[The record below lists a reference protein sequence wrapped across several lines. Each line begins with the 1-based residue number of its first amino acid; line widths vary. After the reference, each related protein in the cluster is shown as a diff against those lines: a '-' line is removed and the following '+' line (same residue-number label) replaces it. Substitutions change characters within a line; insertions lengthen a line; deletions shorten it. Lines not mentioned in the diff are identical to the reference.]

1 MSRTTPSEATPSDA
15 MPSHGL
21 GGMRHDRLIASLAG
35 KLQPVRP
42 ISPAW
47 LAVGWLAVVIAFAG
61 YLASMSDM
69 HAMMRRLD
77 AAPDMW
83 LAALGSALT
92 GVLAVFAAF
101 MTSVPGRS
109 TRWALLPLPALVL
122 WIWESG
128 MGCARGWQLAMVH
141 DATLADSDQCLVFI
155 LGVSLP
161 LSLLLMVLLR
171 WTFPLRPNLTLALGG
186 LAAAG
191 TAATLLNF
199 FHPYDA
205 SVSDLAIHAVAVA
218 VVVGANRL
226 FGGRLFR

>member
-1 MSRTTPSEATPSDA
+1 MSEATPSGSA
-15 MPSHGL
+15 AT
-21 GGMRHDRLIASLAG
+21 HDRLIERLAG
-35 KLQPVRP
+35 QLRPVRRV
-42 ISPAW
+42 SPAW
-47 LAVGWLAVVIAFAG
+47 LAAGWLLVVIGFAG
-61 YLASMSDM
+61 YLASMSDL

-92 GVLAVFAAF
+92 GVLAVVAAF

-109 TRWALLPLPALVL
+109 TRWALLPLPALAL

-128 MGCARGWQLAMVH
+128 MGCARGWHLPGVH
-141 DATLADSDQCLVFI
+141 EASLVDSDQCFTFI
-155 LGVSLP
+155 IGISLP

-205 SVSDLAIHAVAVA
+205 SVSDLVIHAGAVA
-218 VVVGANRL
+218 LVVGANRL
-226 FGGRLFR
+226 FGERLFR

>member
-1 MSRTTPSEATPSDA
+1 MSSANSSDRPS
-15 MPSHGL
+15 
-21 GGMRHDRLIASLAG
+21 HDRLIERLVADLR
-35 KLQPVRP
+35 PVRRV
-42 ISPAW
+42 SPVW
-47 LAVGWLAVVIAFAG
+47 LAAGWLLVVFVVGG
-61 YLASMSDM
+61 YLASMADLHAVM
-69 HAMMRRLD
+69 HRLM

-92 GVLAVFAAF
+92 CALAVVAAF

-109 TRWALLPLPALVL
+109 TRWALLPLPPLAL

-128 MGCARGWQLAMVH
+128 MGCVRGWHLPGIH
-141 DATLADSDQCLVFI
+141 DATFGDSDHCFMFI
-155 LGVSLP
+155 CALSLP

-191 TAATLLNF
+191 AAATLLNF

-205 SVSDLAIHAVAVA
+205 SVTDLVFHAVAVA
-218 VVVGANRL
+218 LVVGVNRL
-226 FGGRLFR
+226 FGERLFR

>member
-1 MSRTTPSEATPSDA
+1 MSDA
-15 MPSHGL
+15 TRSDAPSHDPL
-21 GGMRHDRLIASLAG
+21 IERLAADL
-35 KLQPVRP
+35 KPVRRV
-42 ISPAW
+42 SPGW
-47 LAVGWLAVVIAFAG
+47 LAVGWLFVVIVFAA
-61 YLASMSDM
+61 YLASMSDL
-69 HAMMRRLD
+69 HAMMRRLM

-92 GVLAVFAAF
+92 GVLAVLAAF

-109 TRWALLPLPALVL
+109 TRWALLPLPPLAL

-128 MGCARGWQLAMVH
+128 MGCARGWHLSGVH
-141 DATLADSDQCLVFI
+141 DASLGDSDDCFMFI
-155 LGVSLP
+155 TGISLP

-191 TAATLLNF
+191 AAATLLNF

-205 SVSDLAIHAVAVA
+205 SVSDLVIHAVAVA
-218 VVVGANRL
+218 LVVAVNRL
-226 FGGRLFR
+226 FGERLFR

>member
-1 MSRTTPSEATPSDA
+1 MSDSTP
-15 MPSHGL
+15 
-21 GGMRHDRLIASLAG
+21 HDRLIESLAG
-35 KLQPVRP
+35 KLEPVRP
-42 ISPAW
+42 VSPVW
-47 LAVGWLAVVIAFAG
+47 LAVGWLLVVIAFAL
-61 YLASMSDM
+61 YLAHLCDM
-69 HAMMRRLD
+69 HAMMLRLA

-92 GVLAVFAAF
+92 GVLAVVAAF

-109 TRWALLPLPALVL
+109 IRWALLPLPALVL

-128 MGCARGWQLAMVH
+128 MGCARGWRLPMVH
-141 DATLADSDQCLVFI
+141 DATMGDSDHCFMFI
-155 LGVSLP
+155 VGLSLP

-171 WTFPLRPNLTLALGG
+171 WTFPLRPNVTLALGG

-191 TAATLLNF
+191 AAATLLNF

-205 SVSDLAIHAVAVA
+205 SVTDLVFHAVAVA
-218 VVVGANRL
+218 LVVGANRL

>member
-1 MSRTTPSEATPSDA
+1 MSEVSRPDSPS
-15 MPSHGL
+15 
-21 GGMRHDRLIASLAG
+21 HDRLIERLTAELR
-35 KLQPVRP
+35 PVRRV
-42 ISPAW
+42 SP
-47 LAVGWLAVVIAFAG
+47 GWLAVSWLLVVVLFAG

-69 HAMMRRLD
+69 HAMMRRLM

-92 GVLAVFAAF
+92 GVLAVVAAF

-109 TRWALLPLPALVL
+109 TRWGLLPLPPLAL

-128 MGCARGWQLAMVH
+128 MGCARGWHLPGVH
-141 DATLADSDQCLVFI
+141 DASFGDSDHCFMFI
-155 LGVSLP
+155 CGISLP

-205 SVSDLAIHAVAVA
+205 SVSDLVIHAVAVA
-218 VVVGANRL
+218 LVIGANRL
-226 FGGRLFR
+226 FGERLFR

>member
-1 MSRTTPSEATPSDA
+1 MSELTRSDDPS
-15 MPSHGL
+15 
-21 GGMRHDRLIASLAG
+21 HDRLIERLAAD
-35 KLQPVRP
+35 LRPVRP
-42 ISPAW
+42 VSPAW
-47 LAVGWLAVVIAFAG
+47 LAAGWLLVVIVFAG
-61 YLASMSDM
+61 YLASMADLP
-69 HAMMRRLD
+69 AMMRRLE

-92 GVLAVFAAF
+92 AVLAVVAAF

-109 TRWALLPLPALVL
+109 ARWALLPLPSLAL

-128 MGCARGWQLAMVH
+128 MGCARGWRLAGVQ
-141 DATLADSDQCLVFI
+141 ASGPGISDHCFMFI
-155 LGVSLP
+155 CGLSLP

-191 TAATLLNF
+191 AAATLLNF

-205 SVSDLAIHAVAVA
+205 TVSDLATHAVAVA
-218 VVVGANRL
+218 LVVGLNRL
-226 FGGRLFR
+226 FGERLFR

>member
-1 MSRTTPSEATPSDA
+1 MSEVSRPDSPS
-15 MPSHGL
+15 
-21 GGMRHDRLIASLAG
+21 HDRLIERLTAELR
-35 KLQPVRP
+35 PVRRV
-42 ISPAW
+42 SP
-47 LAVGWLAVVIAFAG
+47 GWLAVSWLLVVVLFAG

-69 HAMMRRLD
+69 HAMMRRLM

-92 GVLAVFAAF
+92 GVLAVVAAF

-109 TRWALLPLPALVL
+109 TRWGLLPLPPLAL

-128 MGCARGWQLAMVH
+128 MGCARGWHLPGVH
-141 DATLADSDQCLVFI
+141 DASFGDSDHCFMFI
-155 LGVSLP
+155 CGISLP

-205 SVSDLAIHAVAVA
+205 SVSDLVMHAVAVA
-218 VVVGANRL
+218 LVIGANRL
-226 FGGRLFR
+226 FGERLFR

>member
-1 MSRTTPSEATPSDA
+1 MSDLTP
-15 MPSHGL
+15 
-21 GGMRHDRLIASLAG
+21 HDRLIESLAG
-35 KLQPVRP
+35 ELEPVRP
-42 ISPAW
+42 VSPAW
-47 LAVGWLAVVIAFAG
+47 LAVGWLAVVFAFAC

-69 HAMMRRLD
+69 HAMMQRLE

-92 GVLAVFAAF
+92 GVLAVVAAF

-109 TRWALLPLPALVL
+109 TRWALLPLPSLAL

-128 MGCARGWQLAMVH
+128 MGCARGWRLPMVH
-141 DATLADSDQCLVFI
+141 GATFGDSDHCFMFVI
-155 LGVSLP
+155 GVSLP

-191 TAATLLNF
+191 MAATLLNF

-205 SVSDLAIHAVAVA
+205 SVSDLVIHAVAVA
-218 VVVGANRL
+218 LVVGANRL
-226 FGGRLFR
+226 FGERLFR

>member
-1 MSRTTPSEATPSDA
+1 MSDSTP
-15 MPSHGL
+15 
-21 GGMRHDRLIASLAG
+21 HDRLIESLAG
-35 KLQPVRP
+35 KLEPVRP
-42 ISPAW
+42 VSPVW
-47 LAVGWLAVVIAFAG
+47 LAVGWLLVVIAFAL
-61 YLASMSDM
+61 YLARLGDM
-69 HAMMRRLD
+69 HAMMLRLS

-92 GVLAVFAAF
+92 GVLAVVAAF

-109 TRWALLPLPALVL
+109 IRWALLPLPALAL

-128 MGCARGWQLAMVH
+128 MGCARGWRLPMVH
-141 DATLADSDQCLVFI
+141 DATIGDGDHCFMFI
-155 LGVSLP
+155 VGLSLP

-171 WTFPLRPNLTLALGG
+171 WTFPLRPNVTLALGG

-191 TAATLLNF
+191 AAATLLNF

-205 SVSDLAIHAVAVA
+205 SVSDLVFHAVAVGL
-218 VVVGANRL
+218 VVGANRL

>member
-1 MSRTTPSEATPSDA
+1 MSDA
-15 MPSHGL
+15 TRSD
-21 GGMRHDRLIASLAG
+21 RTSHDRLIERLAAD
-35 KLQPVRP
+35 LRPVRP
-42 ISPAW
+42 VSP
-47 LAVGWLAVVIAFAG
+47 GWLALGWVVVVVVFAV
-61 YLASMSDM
+61 YLASMADL
-69 HAMMRRLD
+69 HAMMRRLM

-92 GVLAVFAAF
+92 GLLAVVAAF

-109 TRWALLPLPALVL
+109 SRWALLPLPPLAL

-128 MGCARGWQLAMVH
+128 MGCARGWHLPGVH
-141 DATLADSDQCLVFI
+141 DARFGDSDHCFI
-155 LGVSLP
+155 FICGISLP
-161 LSLLLMVLLR
+161 LSLLLMALLR

-191 TAATLLNF
+191 AAATLLNF

-205 SVSDLAIHAVAVA
+205 SVSDLVLHAVAVA
-218 VVVGANRL
+218 LVVGANRL

>member
-1 MSRTTPSEATPSDA
+1 MSEMARPDGTA
-15 MPSHGL
+15 
-21 GGMRHDRLIASLAG
+21 HDRLIESLAG
-35 KLQPVRP
+35 QLQPVRRVP
-42 ISPAW
+42 PGA
-47 LAVGWLAVVIAFAG
+47 LALGWLVVVIVFAG
-61 YLASMSDM
+61 YLAAMSDL
-69 HAMMRRLD
+69 HAMMRRLM

-92 GVLAVFAAF
+92 GVLAVVAAF
-101 MTSVPGRS
+101 MTSIPGRS
-109 TRWALLPLPALVL
+109 PRWALLPLPALAL

-128 MGCARGWQLAMVH
+128 MGCARGWHLPGLR
-141 DATLADSDQCLVFI
+141 DAGFGDSDHCFI
-155 LGVSLP
+155 FICGLSLP

-205 SVSDLAIHAVAVA
+205 SVSDLVIHAVAVA
-218 VVVGANRL
+218 LVVGANRL
-226 FGGRLFR
+226 FGERLFR

>member
-1 MSRTTPSEATPSDA
+1 MSEVSRPDSPS
-15 MPSHGL
+15 
-21 GGMRHDRLIASLAG
+21 HDRLIERLTAELR
-35 KLQPVRP
+35 PVRRV
-42 ISPAW
+42 SP
-47 LAVGWLAVVIAFAG
+47 GWLAVSWLLVVVLFAG

-69 HAMMRRLD
+69 HAMMRRLM

-92 GVLAVFAAF
+92 GVLAVVAAF

-109 TRWALLPLPALVL
+109 TRWGLLPLPPLAL

-128 MGCARGWQLAMVH
+128 MGCARGWHLPGVH
-141 DATLADSDQCLVFI
+141 DASFGDSDHCFMFI
-155 LGVSLP
+155 CGISLP

-171 WTFPLRPNLTLALGG
+171 WTFPLRPNVTLALGG

-205 SVSDLAIHAVAVA
+205 SVSDLVIHAVAVA
-218 VVVGANRL
+218 LVIGANRL
-226 FGGRLFR
+226 FGERLFR

>member
-1 MSRTTPSEATPSDA
+1 MSEVSRPDSPS
-15 MPSHGL
+15 
-21 GGMRHDRLIASLAG
+21 HDRLIERLTAELR
-35 KLQPVRP
+35 PVRRV
-42 ISPAW
+42 SP
-47 LAVGWLAVVIAFAG
+47 GWLAVSWLLVVVLFAG

-69 HAMMRRLD
+69 HAMMRRLM

-92 GVLAVFAAF
+92 GALAVVAAF

-109 TRWALLPLPALVL
+109 TRWGLLPLPPLAL

-128 MGCARGWQLAMVH
+128 MGCARGWHLPGVH
-141 DATLADSDQCLVFI
+141 DASFGDSDHCFMFI
-155 LGVSLP
+155 CGISLP

-205 SVSDLAIHAVAVA
+205 SVSDLVMHAVAVA
-218 VVVGANRL
+218 LVIGANRL
-226 FGGRLFR
+226 FGERLFR

>member
-1 MSRTTPSEATPSDA
+1 MSDA
-15 MPSHGL
+15 TRSGST
-21 GGMRHDRLIASLAG
+21 RHDQLIASLAG
-35 KLQPVRP
+35 TLKPVRRV
-42 ISPAW
+42 SPSW
-47 LAVGWLAVVIAFAG
+47 LAIGWLVVVVVFAG

-83 LAALGSALT
+83 LAALGSAMT
-92 GVLAVFAAF
+92 GVLAVLAAF

-109 TRWALLPLPALVL
+109 TRWALLPLPALAL

-128 MGCARGWQLAMVH
+128 MGCARGWRLSMVH
-141 DATLADSDQCLVFI
+141 GATFVDSDHCFMFI
-155 LGVSLP
+155 IGVSLP

-191 TAATLLNF
+191 MAATLLNF

-205 SVSDLAIHAVAVA
+205 SVSDLVIHAVAVA

>member
-1 MSRTTPSEATPSDA
+1 MSRATASDA
-15 MPSHGL
+15 IGPGQNPHE
-21 GGMRHDRLIASLAG
+21 RLIETLARE
-35 KLQPVRP
+35 LAPVRR
-42 ISPAW
+42 ISPVG
-47 LAVGWLAVVIAFAG
+47 LAAGWLVVVIAFGG
-61 YLASMSDM
+61 YLASMSDL
-69 HAMMRRLD
+69 HAMMRRLM

-83 LAALGSALT
+83 LAALASGVT
-92 GVLAVFAAF
+92 GILAVVAAF

-109 TRWALLPLPALVL
+109 PRWALLPLPALAL

-128 MGCARGWQLAMVH
+128 MGCARGWALPMVQ
-141 DATLADSDQCLVFI
+141 DATFAQGDHCLIFI

-191 TAATLLNF
+191 AAATLLNF

-205 SVSDLAIHAVAVA
+205 SVTDLVFHALAVGL
-218 VVVGANRL
+218 VVGFNRL
-226 FGGRLFR
+226 FGSRLFR